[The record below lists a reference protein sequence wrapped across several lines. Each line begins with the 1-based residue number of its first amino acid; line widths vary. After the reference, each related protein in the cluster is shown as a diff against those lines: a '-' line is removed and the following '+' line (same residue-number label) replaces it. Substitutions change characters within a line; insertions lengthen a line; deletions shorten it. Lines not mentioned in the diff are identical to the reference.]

1 MERRL
6 AIGSVLPMA
15 LGALVLAHGAQA
27 QCPDA
32 WTLVATSGPPAGETP
47 SMVFDT
53 AHAVCVLFVD
63 GQTWE
68 WNGLAWALVST
79 SGPAPRTGQSLVYDP
94 IRSRVVLF
102 GGKDAT
108 TVFGDTWE
116 WDGTSWTLASSS
128 GAPPRWAHAIAFHAP
143 TSRCVMYGGID
154 TNGVTL
160 GDTWDWDGMSWSVH
174 STLTSPGPRAFHSMC
189 RTTGSGRA
197 IIFGGTD
204 GGDSN
209 GEIWRLNT
217 TSWSPLF
224 PCALLSRRETAMS
237 YDSLHQRVV
246 LFGGFDHD
254 DGFDGTTYESIGGAP
269 APKTLTGPSGR
280 RSTTMAYDS
289 FRDRT
294 VLFGGVTA
302 AGPSA
307 ETWEYRPVTVPSA
320 PANFTAFEVRK
331 GVVSVAWTDGV
342 AAGSGARVERDRWS
356 GAIWS
361 NVATVASQSP
371 SSGRLFD
378 LPGSGAFRYRVQAT
392 SCTVS
397 SPWSAN
403 LVVLPTAP
411 NGVVA
416 TRAGSSA
423 NVRWTDNSDF
433 ESNFE
438 VQRERRVGASWLQTT
453 TVAKPPANVLSIQD
467 PIPHGQWRYRVRAQ
481 NVGGSSPWS
490 AWAAITL

>member
-1 MERRL
+1 MKRQL
-6 AIGSVLPMA
+6 AVRIALRITIGS
-15 LGALVLAHGAQA
+15 LVLAQGARA

-47 SMVFDT
+47 SIVFDA

-79 SGPAPRTGQSLVYDP
+79 GGPSPRTGQALAYDP
-94 IRSRVVLF
+94 IRSRAVLF

-116 WDGTSWTLASSS
+116 WDGTSWTLASST
-128 GAPPRWAHAIAFHAP
+128 GAPPRWAHAVAFHVP

-154 TNGVTL
+154 SNGVIL
-160 GDTWDWDGMSWSVH
+160 GDTWNWDGSMWSAH
-174 STLTSPGPRAFHSMC
+174 STSTSPGPRAFHSMC
-189 RTTGSGRA
+189 RTTTSGRTLL
-197 IIFGGTD
+197 FGGTD

-209 GEIWRLNT
+209 GELWRLNT
-217 TSWSPLF
+217 SGWSLLYSCALF
-224 PCALLSRRETAMS
+224 PRRESAMS

-254 DGFDGTTYESIGGAP
+254 DGLDGTTYESVGVAP
-269 APKTLTGPSGR
+269 VPRTTVGPGGR
-280 RSTTMAYDS
+280 RSATMAYDS

-307 ETWEYRPVTVPSA
+307 ETWEYRPATAPSA
-320 PANFTAFEVRK
+320 PANFSASEVRK
-331 GVVSVAWTDGV
+331 GVVAVAWTDGA

-356 GAIWS
+356 GSIWS

-378 LPGSGAFRYRVQAT
+378 LPGSGSFRYRVQAT
-392 SCTVS
+392 SCGAS
-397 SPWSAN
+397 SPWSAD
-403 LVVLPTAP
+403 LVVLPSAP
-411 NGVVA
+411 NGIAV
-416 TRAGSSA
+416 TRAGPVA

-433 ESNFE
+433 EANFE
-438 VQRERRVGASWLQTT
+438 VQRERRVGAAWLQTT
-453 TVAKPPANVLSIQD
+453 TVAKPPANVLSIPD
-467 PIPHGQWRYRVRAQ
+467 PIPHGEWRYRVRAQ
-481 NVGGSSPWS
+481 NVGGSSSWS
-490 AWAAITL
+490 SWAVITL